1 MNNKAATLRGIPFN
15 PEKHVKYADDSVV
28 SKTLLKKDISMIN
41 SYVVRKNKGGV
52 MKARKIKEGVFW
64 MGAVDW
70 DRRLFD
76 SLIPL
81 PDGTTYNAYLV
92 RGTEKTALLD
102 TVDPPM
108 ANELLEQLKDV
119 SQIDYVISLHA
130 EQDHSGTIPQVLEKY
145 PNAKLITTPKAK
157 GMLMDLLQIPEA
169 SFTSVGDGE
178 TLSLGDRTLTFI
190 HTPWVHW
197 PETMVAYL
205 EEDGILFSCDFFGSH
220 IATTDLYVT
229 DEGRVYEAAK
239 RYFAEIM
246 MPFRNVIKKNL
257 EKLKPYE
264 IRMIAPSH
272 GQIYRDP
279 KLIMDAYRDWVF
291 SPCRNVVIL
300 PYVSMHEST
309 KRMVEYFVSSL
320 VEKGVKVEL
329 FNLAV
334 ADIGKLAMALVDAAT
349 IVVGTP
355 TVLAGPHPY
364 AAYSTFLANAL
375 RPKTKFISII
385 GSYGWGGK
393 TVEILAGMIP
403 NLKAEI
409 IDPVLCKG
417 VPSDKDLKALDDL
430 AAAIAEKHKEHNFT
444 N

>member
-1 MNNKAATLRGIPFN
+1 
-15 PEKHVKYADDSVV
+15 
-28 SKTLLKKDISMIN
+28 
-41 SYVVRKNKGGV
+41 

-76 SLIPL
+76 SLVPL
-81 PDGTTYNAYLV
+81 PDGTSYNAYLIE
-92 RGTEKTALLD
+92 GSEKTALLD
-102 TVDPPM
+102 TVDPQM
-108 ANELLEQLKDV
+108 ASELLEQLKDV
-119 SQIDYVISLHA
+119 SQIDYVISHHA

-145 PNAKLITTPKAK
+145 PNARLITTPKAK

-169 SFTSVGDGE
+169 SFTTVEDGE

-197 PETMVAYL
+197 PETMVTYL
-205 EEDGILFSCDFFGSH
+205 EEDKILFSCDFFGTH
-220 IATTDLYVT
+220 NATSDLFVT

-257 EKLKPYE
+257 EKLESYDIE
-264 IRMIAPSH
+264 MIAPSH
-272 GQIYRDP
+272 GQIFPRP
-279 KLIMDAYRDWVF
+279 AFIIDAYRDWILG
-291 SPCRNVVIL
+291 PPRNTVVL
-300 PYVSMHEST
+300 PYVSMHAST
-309 KRMVEYFVSSL
+309 KRMVNYFVSAL
-320 VEKGVKVEL
+320 VEKEVRVEQ

-334 ADIGKLAMALVDAAT
+334 TDIGKLAMALVDAAT
-349 IVVGTP
+349 LVVGTP

-364 AAYSTFLANAL
+364 AAYSAFLANAL
-375 RPKTKFISII
+375 RPKTKFLSII

-393 TVEILAGMIP
+393 TVEILAGMVP
-403 NLKAEI
+403 NLKVEI

-417 VPSDKDLKALDDL
+417 VPSEKDLKALDDL

-444 N
+444 